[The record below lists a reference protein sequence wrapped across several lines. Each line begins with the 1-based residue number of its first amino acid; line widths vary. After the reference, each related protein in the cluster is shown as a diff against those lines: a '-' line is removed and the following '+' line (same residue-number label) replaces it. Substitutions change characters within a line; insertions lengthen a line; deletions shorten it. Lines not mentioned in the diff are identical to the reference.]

1 MCYRSIL
8 VENSTVDKIQNN
20 GFSGF
25 LMNNITLRGVAINRI
40 ERSAFADQS
49 AIDFLHIDRCNIR
62 EDAVTTSQ
70 DFVKE
75 LPWQSLNVSIFFKS
89 LPDLILPFKGM
100 YPQVCTYPLA
110 LWYLETCEGVGDL
123 GY

>member
-1 MCYRSIL
+1 MCCRSIL

-70 DFVKE
+70 DFLTE
-75 LPWQSLNVSIFFKS
+75 LPIQNNHFFLQKYGTGT
-89 LPDLILPFKGM
+89 D
-100 YPQVCTYPLA
+100 
-110 LWYLETCEGVGDL
+110 
-123 GY
+123 

>member
-1 MCYRSIL
+1 MCCRSIL

-62 EDAVTTSQ
+62 EDAVTTYQ
-70 DFVKE
+70 DFVTG
-75 LPWQSLNVSIFFKS
+75 NFRGSIRTFPICVKS
-89 LPDLILPFKGM
+89 LPDII
-100 YPQVCTYPLA
+100 
-110 LWYLETCEGVGDL
+110 
-123 GY
+123 

>member
-62 EDAVTTSQ
+62 EDAVTTYQ
-70 DFVKE
+70 DFVTE
-75 LPWQSLNVSIFFKS
+75 LPWQPWNVFGLFQLSSHCVIQYYHFF
-89 LPDLILPFKGM
+89 LRNYGTD
-100 YPQVCTYPLA
+100 
-110 LWYLETCEGVGDL
+110 
-123 GY
+123 